1 MDLLVNR
8 VDVWT
13 ASIADQPGGLSK
25 TLKGVYE
32 AGADLDFVIAR
43 RAPDKPG
50 TGAVFITPIRGD
62 REIEAAS
69 TLGFNLTSSV
79 DSVRVEGDNV
89 PGAAVNI
96 ADLIA
101 NADINIRG
109 FSAAVIGPRYIA
121 YIGFD
126 NAADADRA
134 AKILQEAE
142 RIAA

>member
-13 ASIADQPGGLSK
+13 ASIADEPGGLSK

>member
-13 ASIADQPGGLSK
+13 ADIADKPGGLSG

-43 RAPDKPG
+43 RSPDIPG
-50 TGAVFITPIRGD
+50 AGAVFLTPIRGD
-62 REIEAAS
+62 REVEAAS
-69 TLGFNLTSSV
+69 TLGFNLTNSV
-79 DSVRVEGDNV
+79 DSVRVEGDNM

-96 ADLIA
+96 ADMIA
-101 NADINIRG
+101 KADINMRS
-109 FSAAVIGPRYIA
+109 FSAAVIGSRYIA

-126 NAADADRA
+126 SSSDADRA
-134 AKILQEAE
+134 AKVLQEAE
-142 RIAA
+142 RVAA

>member
-1 MDLLVNR
+1 MDLQVNR

-13 ASIADQPGGLSK
+13 ASFADKPGGLSGI
-25 TLKGVYE
+25 LQGVYE
-32 AGADLDFVIAR
+32 AGADLDFVVAR

-50 TGAVFITPIRGD
+50 TGAVFLTPIRGD

-79 DSVRVEGDNV
+79 ESVRVEGDNE
-89 PGAAVNI
+89 PGAAVHI
-96 ADLIA
+96 AELIA
-101 NADINIRG
+101 NADINIRS

-126 NAADADRA
+126 NSNDANRA
-134 AKILQEAE
+134 ARVLQQAE
-142 RIAA
+142 RVAA

>member
-1 MDLLVNR
+1 MDMLVDR

-13 ASIADQPGGLSK
+13 ASIADKPGGLSR

-32 AGADLDFVIAR
+32 AGADLDFVVAR
-43 RAPDKPG
+43 RAPDTPG
-50 TGAVFITPIRGD
+50 TGAVFLTPIRGD
-62 REIEAAS
+62 REVEAAS
-69 TLGFNLTSSV
+69 TLGFNLASSV

-96 ADLIA
+96 ADMIA
-101 NADINIRG
+101 NADINIRS

-126 NAADADRA
+126 SSSDADRA
-134 AKILQEAE
+134 AKVLQEAE
-142 RIAA
+142 RVAA

>member
-1 MDLLVNR
+1 MLVDR

-13 ASIADQPGGLSK
+13 ASIADKPGGLSR

-43 RAPDKPG
+43 RAPDTPG
-50 TGAVFITPIRGD
+50 TGAVFLTPIRGD
-62 REIEAAS
+62 REVEAAS
-69 TLGFNLTSSV
+69 TLGFNLASSV
-79 DSVRVEGDNV
+79 DSVRVEGDNL

-96 ADLIA
+96 ADVIA
-101 NADINIRG
+101 NADINIRS

-126 NAADADRA
+126 SSSDADRA
-134 AKILQEAE
+134 AKVLQEAE
-142 RIAA
+142 RVAA

>member
-1 MDLLVNR
+1 MDMLVDR

-13 ASIADQPGGLSK
+13 ASIADKPGGLSR

-43 RAPDKPG
+43 RAPDTPG
-50 TGAVFITPIRGD
+50 TGAVFLTPIRGD

-69 TLGFNLTSSV
+69 TLGFNLASSV

-96 ADLIA
+96 ADVIT
-101 NADINIRG
+101 NADINIRS

-126 NAADADRA
+126 SSSDADRA
-134 AKILQEAE
+134 AKVLQEAE
-142 RIAA
+142 RVAA

>member
-13 ASIADQPGGLSK
+13 ASIADKPGGLSG

-50 TGAVFITPIRGD
+50 TGAVFLTPIRGD
-62 REIEAAS
+62 REVEAAS
-69 TLGFNLTSSV
+69 TLGFNLTNSV

-96 ADLIA
+96 ADMIA
-101 NADINIRG
+101 NADINIRS

-126 NAADADRA
+126 SSSDADRA
-134 AKILQEAE
+134 SKVLQEAE
-142 RIAA
+142 RVAA

>member
-13 ASIADQPGGLSK
+13 ASIADKPGGLSK

>member
-1 MDLLVNR
+1 MDMLVDR

-13 ASIADQPGGLSK
+13 ASIADKPGGLSR

-43 RAPDKPG
+43 RAPDTPG
-50 TGAVFITPIRGD
+50 TGAVFLTPIRGD
-62 REIEAAS
+62 REVEAAS
-69 TLGFNLTSSV
+69 TLGFNLASSV
-79 DSVRVEGDNV
+79 DSVRVEGDNL

-96 ADLIA
+96 ADVIA
-101 NADINIRG
+101 NADINIRS

-126 NAADADRA
+126 SSSDADRA
-134 AKILQEAE
+134 AKVLQEAE
-142 RIAA
+142 RVAA

>member
-1 MDLLVNR
+1 MLVDR

-13 ASIADQPGGLSK
+13 ASIADKPGGLSR

-32 AGADLDFVIAR
+32 AGADLDFVVAR
-43 RAPDKPG
+43 RAPDTPG
-50 TGAVFITPIRGD
+50 TGAVFLTPIRGD

-69 TLGFNLTSSV
+69 TLGFNLASSV

-96 ADLIA
+96 ADVIA
-101 NADINIRG
+101 NADINIRS
-109 FSAAVIGPRYIA
+109 FSAAVMGPRYIA

-126 NAADADRA
+126 SSSDADRA
-134 AKILQEAE
+134 AKVLQEAE
-142 RIAA
+142 RVAA

>member
-1 MDLLVNR
+1 MDMLVDR

-13 ASIADQPGGLSK
+13 ASIADKPGGLSR

-32 AGADLDFVIAR
+32 AGADLDFVVAR
-43 RAPDKPG
+43 RAPDTPG
-50 TGAVFITPIRGD
+50 TGAVFLTPIRGD

-69 TLGFNLTSSV
+69 TLGFNLASSV

-96 ADLIA
+96 ADVIA
-101 NADINIRG
+101 NADINIRS
-109 FSAAVIGPRYIA
+109 FSAAVMGPRYIA

-126 NAADADRA
+126 SSSDADRA
-134 AKILQEAE
+134 AKVLQEAE
-142 RIAA
+142 RVAA

>member
-1 MDLLVNR
+1 MDKLVNR

-13 ASIADQPGGLSK
+13 ASIADKPGGLSG
-25 TLKGVYE
+25 TLKGVFE

-43 RAPDKPG
+43 RAPDEPG
-50 TGAVFITPIRGD
+50 MGAVFITPIRGD

-96 ADLIA
+96 AETIA
-101 NADINIRG
+101 NADINVRS

-121 YIGFD
+121 YVGFD
-126 NAADADRA
+126 SSSDADRA
-134 AKILQEAE
+134 AKVLQEAE
-142 RIAA
+142 RVAA

>member
-1 MDLLVNR
+1 MDMLVDR

-13 ASIADQPGGLSK
+13 ASIADKPGGLSR

-32 AGADLDFVIAR
+32 AGADLDFVVAR
-43 RAPDKPG
+43 RAPDTPG
-50 TGAVFITPIRGD
+50 TGAVFLTPIRGD

-69 TLGFNLTSSV
+69 TLGFNLASSV

-96 ADLIA
+96 ADVIA
-101 NADINIRG
+101 NADINIRS

-126 NAADADRA
+126 SSSDADRA
-134 AKILQEAE
+134 AKVLQEAE
-142 RIAA
+142 RVAA